1 MTIKILQFLTGV
13 IILYFGAEF
22 LIRSSKTISAKFNIS
37 PVVIGITLVS
47 LGTSLPELIVSIF
60 ANLRGEPGMA
70 LGNVIGSNVTNIS
83 LVLGATAIFSP
94 ISFSFAKIR
103 YDMYFLILITF
114 LPLGFIFMGGLV
126 LWQGMV
132 LILVFIIYCAYLI
145 KSSQLDDKEDTISAY
160 ENNYL
165 LVIQVIAGIIGLAL
179 GASLFVEGAKGIA
192 DAMGVSSLVI
202 GMSIVALGTSLPEL
216 AASLSAAK
224 HRETGILFGNI
235 IGSNIMNIV
244 LVLGIAILFGN
255 IPVDFTEIITQG
267 FFMIILTGGLL
278 FLLKCKD
285 RITKLAGS
293 IFVLIYLAFLYFNF
307 QTV

>member
-1 MTIKILQFLTGV
+1 MLQFLAGV
-13 IILYFGAEF
+13 IVLYFGAEF
-22 LIRSSKTISAKFNIS
+22 LIRSSKTISAKFNIP

-47 LGTSLPELIVSIF
+47 LGTSLPELIVSII

-132 LILVFIIYCAYLI
+132 LILVFIIYCVYLI

-179 GASLFVEGAKGIA
+179 GATLFVEGAKGIA
-192 DAMGVSSLVI
+192 DAMGVSSLAI

-216 AASLSAAK
+216 AASLAAAK
-224 HRETGILFGNI
+224 HGETSIVIGNI
-235 IGSNIMNIV
+235 IGSNIMNVV
-244 LVLGIAILFGN
+244 LVLGISILFRN
-255 IPVDFTEIITQG
+255 IIIDFSEIIIQG
-267 FFMIILTGGLL
+267 LFMVILTFGLFFLIKWKDRVTKLSGIIFILTYIL
-278 FLLKCKD
+278 FL
-285 RITKLAGS
+285 
-293 IFVLIYLAFLYFNF
+293 YYNFLPI
-307 QTV
+307 

>member
-1 MTIKILQFLTGV
+1 MTINILQFLAGV
-13 IILYFGAEF
+13 IVLYFGAEF
-22 LIRSSKTISAKFNIS
+22 LIRSSKTISAKYNIS

-47 LGTSLPELIVSIF
+47 LGTSLPELIVSII

-83 LVLGATAIFSP
+83 LVLGTTAIFSP

-132 LILVFIIYCAYLI
+132 LILVFIIYCVYLI

-179 GASLFVEGAKGIA
+179 GATLFVEGAKGIA
-192 DAMGVSSLVI
+192 DAMGVSSLAI

-224 HRETGILFGNI
+224 HRETGIVFGNI

-255 IPVDFTEIITQG
+255 IPVDFTDIITQG
-267 FFMIILTGGLL
+267 FFMVILTGGLL
-278 FLLKCKD
+278 CLLKWKD
-285 RITKLAGS
+285 RVTKLSGS
-293 IFVLIYLAFLYFNF
+293 IFVLIYLAFIYFNF

>member
-1 MTIKILQFLTGV
+1 MLQFLAGV
-13 IILYFGAEF
+13 IVLYFGAEF
-22 LIRSSKTISAKFNIS
+22 LIRSSKTISAKFNIP

-47 LGTSLPELIVSIF
+47 LGTSLPELIVSII

-126 LWQGMV
+126 FWQGMV

-145 KSSQLDDKEDTISAY
+145 KSSQLDNKENTISTY
-160 ENNYL
+160 ENNYF
-165 LVIQVIAGIIGLAL
+165 LVIQIIAGIIGLAL
-179 GASLFVEGAKGIA
+179 GATLFVEGAKGIA
-192 DAMGVSSLVI
+192 DAMGISSLAI

-216 AASLSAAK
+216 AASLLAAK

-255 IPVDFTEIITQG
+255 IPVDFTEIITQV

-278 FLLKCKD
+278 VLLKWKD
-285 RITKLAGS
+285 RITKLSGS
-293 IFVLIYLAFLYFNF
+293 IFVLIYLVFLYFNF